1 MVESMTI
8 QEFLDVLSSKEPVP
22 GGGGASA
29 LAGALGNALGQMVAN
44 LTIGKKKYALVEDEI
59 KELAERMKGIQGQF
73 TALADQDAKVFAPL
87 AKCYSLPS
95 GTEEEKAYKAE
106 VMEAR
111 LLDASLVPMEIMEK
125 ASEMLEIMDILADK
139 GSRMAVSDVGVGVQ
153 FIRTAL
159 LGAVMN
165 VYINTKSM
173 KNREKAEEM
182 NEKAERLIKEGT
194 EAADRIYQKVLEQLR
209 EKAAG
214 REENENEN
222 IKRRRG
228 FGKNQGTGNT
238 DDGRSGRPGSEAGH
252 CAGGGKTGRYVLR
265 TGGCEEDG
273 ELRPAGPDICVPGT
287 DKRQRFQG

>member
-1 MVESMTI
+1 MIESMTI

-29 LAGALGNALGQMVAN
+29 QAGALGNALGQMVSN

-73 TALADQDAKVFAPL
+73 TQLADQDAKVFAPL

-125 ASEMLEIMDILADK
+125 AWEMLEIMDILADK

-209 EKAAG
+209 
-214 REENENEN
+214 
-222 IKRRRG
+222 
-228 FGKNQGTGNT
+228 
-238 DDGRSGRPGSEAGH
+238 
-252 CAGGGKTGRYVLR
+252 
-265 TGGCEEDG
+265 
-273 ELRPAGPDICVPGT
+273 
-287 DKRQRFQG
+287 

>member
-29 LAGALGNALGQMVAN
+29 QAGALGNALGQMVAN
-44 LTIGKKKYALVEDEI
+44 LTIGKKKYAQVEDEI

-209 EKAAG
+209 
-214 REENENEN
+214 
-222 IKRRRG
+222 
-228 FGKNQGTGNT
+228 
-238 DDGRSGRPGSEAGH
+238 
-252 CAGGGKTGRYVLR
+252 
-265 TGGCEEDG
+265 
-273 ELRPAGPDICVPGT
+273 
-287 DKRQRFQG
+287 

>member
-1 MVESMTI
+1 MIGSMTI

-29 LAGALGNALGQMVAN
+29 LAGALGNALGQMVSN

-73 TALADQDAKVFAPL
+73 TQLADQDAKVFAPL

-95 GTEEEKAYKAE
+95 DTEEEKAYKAE

-125 ASEMLEIMDILADK
+125 AAEMLEIMDILADK

-173 KNREKAEEM
+173 KNRGKAEEM
-182 NEKAERLIKEGT
+182 NEKAERLIREGT

-209 EKAAG
+209 
-214 REENENEN
+214 
-222 IKRRRG
+222 
-228 FGKNQGTGNT
+228 
-238 DDGRSGRPGSEAGH
+238 
-252 CAGGGKTGRYVLR
+252 
-265 TGGCEEDG
+265 
-273 ELRPAGPDICVPGT
+273 
-287 DKRQRFQG
+287 

>member
-8 QEFLDVLSSKEPVP
+8 QGFLDVLSSKEPVP

-44 LTIGKKKYALVEDEI
+44 LTIGKKKYAQAEDEI

-125 ASEMLEIMDILADK
+125 AAEMLEIMDILADK
-139 GSRMAVSDVGVGVQ
+139 GSRMVVSDVGVGVQ

-165 VYINTKSM
+165 VYINTRSM

-209 EKAAG
+209 
-214 REENENEN
+214 
-222 IKRRRG
+222 
-228 FGKNQGTGNT
+228 
-238 DDGRSGRPGSEAGH
+238 
-252 CAGGGKTGRYVLR
+252 
-265 TGGCEEDG
+265 
-273 ELRPAGPDICVPGT
+273 
-287 DKRQRFQG
+287 

>member
-44 LTIGKKKYALVEDEI
+44 LTIGKKKYAQVEDEI

-159 LGAVMN
+159 LGVVMN

-209 EKAAG
+209 
-214 REENENEN
+214 
-222 IKRRRG
+222 
-228 FGKNQGTGNT
+228 
-238 DDGRSGRPGSEAGH
+238 
-252 CAGGGKTGRYVLR
+252 
-265 TGGCEEDG
+265 
-273 ELRPAGPDICVPGT
+273 
-287 DKRQRFQG
+287 